1 MITKRINVMN
11 MYNEFDDIGLVRVG
25 KAELTETNMN
35 LPTERHGAKTNAD
48 KVTEAVCDNF
58 ERILD
63 ISQSMVD
70 IRRMKVQSEAVLK
83 VMAEKRE
90 TLKAEAEAYAQK
102 RNADTKSVVDR
113 MNIVRLMMKDFYD
126 ANTGTM
132 TSEDFRIVITE
143 IVSKMGTM

>member
-1 MITKRINVMN
+1 
-11 MYNEFDDIGLVRVG
+11 MYNEFDDFGLVRVG
-25 KAELTETNMN
+25 KAELTETNKV
-35 LPTERHGAKTNAD
+35 LPTEGDGTKTNTGRL
-48 KVTEAVCDNF
+48 KETVCDNF
-58 ERILD
+58 GRILD
-63 ISQSMVD
+63 ITQSMVD
-70 IRRMKVQSEAVLK
+70 LRRMKLQSDAVLK
-83 VMAEKRE
+83 EMAEKRE